1 MTHINYRHIVASTF
15 ATLFATIVFISAAV
29 GPAVVA

>member
-1 MTHINYRHIVASTF
+1 MFNLKFQHIAASTV
-15 ATLFATIVFISAAV
+15 ATLFATVIFISAAI

>member
-1 MTHINYRHIVASTF
+1 MININLQQVVGSTV
-15 ATLFATIVFISAAV
+15 ATLFATILFISAAV